1 MKLTEYKKFENEVQN
16 QDFNKSYKN
25 INLIMFYLSIFG
37 QFASIFLAYFLVSKV
52 LSSAITNTVIV
63 TISSIILLG
72 GLELLKRE
80 VFDKFSVNQLKNKS
94 FFAKDVL
101 PLLIISVLLISLSF
115 YSSLKGA
122 EEFSSKAKQIEIKA
136 DTIVQK
142 FEDSLTLK
150 MNTDLSKVDT
160 EIKDLKNRIG
170 DKDKEQTSIEANQPL
185 SYQQRNRVKDL
196 KQEKNDLKVEITG
209 LENSKNKIKE
219 DFSKEIEDFKNKVD
233 SKASVEKK
241 ENKTNSFLFIIIST
255 LIEIIILSGV
265 YFNQYYNFRSYRE
278 YKNKIE
284 RDPNFQKWVN
294 FNIILDV
301 IYGPETKINDK
312 LPSNKTIQD
321 LCKVNGLILLN
332 KDMMELNKLFT
343 TLGLTKSSGSS
354 KYIAKTKDKAQEHID
369 RIKDDIFKKH
379 LVVTM

>member
-52 LSSAITNTVIV
+52 LSSAISNTILVA
-63 TISSIILLG
+63 ISSIVLLG

-80 VFDKFSVNQLKNKS
+80 VFDKFSINQLKTSS

-101 PLLIISVLLISLSF
+101 PLLVISMMLISLSF

-136 DTIVQK
+136 DTTVQK

-150 MNTDLSKVDT
+150 MNADLSKVDI
-160 EIKDLKNRIG
+160 EITDLKNRIN

-196 KQEKNDLKVEITG
+196 KQEKNDLKTEISG

-219 DFSKEIEDFKNKVD
+219 DLTKEIEEFKNKVD

-301 IYGPETKINDK
+301 MYGPETKINDK

-332 KDMMELNKLFT
+332 KDMIEMNKLFT

-354 KYIAKTKDKAQEHID
+354 KYITKTKDKAQEILKNYFKID
-369 RIKDDIFKKH
+369 
-379 LVVTM
+379 

>member
-52 LSSAITNTVIV
+52 LSSAISNTILVA
-63 TISSIILLG
+63 ISSIVLLG

-80 VFDKFSVNQLKNKS
+80 VFDKFSINQLKTSS

-101 PLLIISVLLISLSF
+101 PLLVISMMLISLSF

-136 DTIVQK
+136 DTTVQK

-150 MNTDLSKVDT
+150 MNADLSKVDI
-160 EIKDLKNRIG
+160 EITDLKNRIN

-196 KQEKNDLKVEITG
+196 KQEKNDLKTEISG

-219 DFSKEIEDFKNKVD
+219 DLTKEIEEFKNKVD

-301 IYGPETKINDK
+301 MYGPETKINDK

-332 KDMMELNKLFT
+332 KDMIEMNKLFT

-354 KYIAKTKDKAQEHID
+354 KYIAKTKDKAQEILKNYFKID
-369 RIKDDIFKKH
+369 
-379 LVVTM
+379 

>member
-1 MKLTEYKKFENEVQN
+1 MKLTEFKKAENSIQN

-25 INLIMFYLSIFG
+25 INTIMFYLSVFG

-52 LSSAITNTVIV
+52 LSSAIQNTILV

-80 VFDKFSVNQLKNKS
+80 VFDKFSINQLKTNS
-94 FFAKDVL
+94 FFSKDVL
-101 PLLIISVLLISLSF
+101 PLLIISVFLISLSF

-122 EEFSSKAKQIEIKA
+122 EEFSSKAKEIETKV

-150 MNTDLSKVDT
+150 SNSNLTKIDE
-160 EIKDLKNRIG
+160 EINLLKAKIN
-170 DKDKEQTSIEANQPL
+170 DKDKEQTSIESNQQITF
-185 SYQQRNRVKDL
+185 QQRNRVRDL
-196 KQEKNDLKVEITG
+196 KQEKAELRTEISG
-209 LENSKNKIKE
+209 LENSKKSVKE
-219 DFSKEIEDFKNKVD
+219 EIQKEIEEFKNKVN
-233 SKASVEKK
+233 SKASTEKK

-265 YFNQYYNFRSYRE
+265 YFNEYYTYRSYKE
-278 YKNKIE
+278 YKKKIE

-294 FNIILDV
+294 LNIVLDV

-332 KDMMELNKLFT
+332 KDLIEMNKLFT

-354 KYIAKTKDKAQEHID
+354 KYISKTKDKAQEILRNYFKID
-369 RIKDDIFKKH
+369 
-379 LVVTM
+379 

>member
-136 DTIVQK
+136 DTIAQK

-160 EIKDLKNRIG
+160 EIKDLKNRMG
-170 DKDKEQTSIEANQPL
+170 DKDKEQTSIESNQPL

-196 KQEKNDLKVEITG
+196 KQEKNDLKLEITG
-209 LENSKNKIKE
+209 LENSKNKVKE
-219 DFSKEIEDFKNKVD
+219 DFTKEIE
-233 SKASVEKK
+233 ELHI
-241 ENKTNSFLFIIIST
+241 ENK
-255 LIEIIILSGV
+255 
-265 YFNQYYNFRSYRE
+265 Q
-278 YKNKIE
+278 
-284 RDPNFQKWVN
+284 
-294 FNIILDV
+294 
-301 IYGPETKINDK
+301 
-312 LPSNKTIQD
+312 
-321 LCKVNGLILLN
+321 
-332 KDMMELNKLFT
+332 
-343 TLGLTKSSGSS
+343 
-354 KYIAKTKDKAQEHID
+354 
-369 RIKDDIFKKH
+369 
-379 LVVTM
+379 